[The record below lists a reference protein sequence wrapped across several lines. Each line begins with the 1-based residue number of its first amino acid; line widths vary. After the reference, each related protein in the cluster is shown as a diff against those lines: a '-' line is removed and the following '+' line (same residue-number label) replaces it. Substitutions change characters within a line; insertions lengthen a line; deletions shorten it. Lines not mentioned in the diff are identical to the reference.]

1 MRVRTIECLELEA
14 TLQTLCCRLRVNAV
28 HRTMLATKAAE
39 HGVGIAATHTYEA
52 GQPGQVY
59 DLREIDAVVAALA
72 QAIRT
77 RSNIWLPFIVDLL
90 PEHHQRRLSLVLQRH
105 GLNLLI
111 GRELW
116 PCPTD
121 GGINEV
127 DIALRREVH
136 AVDKLNRAAMAAAG
150 VQAFTEEIEATLQEP
165 GLEVLDTQQLSDILQ
180 QLEIQY
186 GPHPG
191 LPATRG
197 AWRDRRP
204 GLERFA
210 GWPVHRCGM
219 TRAQA
224 AEFLNAFGH
233 RTQSG
238 RNWQRSTVSA
248 LVIGRYRGRSAA

>member
-1 MRVRTIECLELEA
+1 MTSSTYASSVIVIGDRDTGNRVE
-14 TLQTLCCRLRVNAV
+14 
-28 HRTMLATKAAE
+28 MLSTAAAE
-39 HGVGIAATHTYEA
+39 RGLAIAETHTYEA

-59 DLREIDAVVAALA
+59 DLGEIDAVVAALA

-77 RSNIWLPFIVDLL
+77 RSNIWLPFIIDLL
-90 PEHHQRRLSLVLQRH
+90 PEHHPRRLSLVLQRH

-116 PCPTD
+116 PCPTE

-136 AVDKLNRAAMAAAG
+136 AVDELDRAAMAAAG
-150 VQAFTEEIEATLQEP
+150 VQKLTDEIEAELHRSGHVERH
-165 GLEVLDTQQLSDILQ
+165 TQQLSDVLQ
-180 QLEIQY
+180 QLEVQY

-191 LPATRG
+191 LPPTRG
-197 AWRDRRP
+197 AWRDRRA

-210 GWPVHRCGM
+210 GWLVHRCGM

-238 RNWQRSTVSA
+238 RNWQRSTVST
-248 LVIGRYRGRSAA
+248 VIR